1 MTYVSFL
8 YLEHTQNNSILMVFK
23 DIFVE
28 LTNNTGSHPEMKE
41 LSNDP
46 KERSCSVNTFHRAP
60 LSKRAR
66 NRWLVAYTLLRN
78 PTLQPLRA
86 RSYDLVDKKLAI
98 SHLNTPAD

>member
-41 LSNDP
+41 LSDDL
-46 KERSCSVNTFHRAP
+46 KERLYHSYSVNTFHRAP
-60 LSKRAR
+60 LSRRAR

-78 PTLQPLRA
+78 PTLQPLRT
-86 RSYDLVDKKLAI
+86 RSYDLVDKK
-98 SHLNTPAD
+98 

>member
-41 LSNDP
+41 LSDDP
-46 KERSCSVNTFHRAP
+46 KERLYHSYSANTFHRAP

-78 PTLQPLRA
+78 PTLQPLRT
-86 RSYDLVDKKLAI
+86 RSYDLVDKK
-98 SHLNTPAD
+98 